1 MDLAEKQKNLINFL
15 KKYRYAILVLIL
27 GIFLMNLPE
36 KEPPIQEPPPEET
49 ISANPAPD
57 LQRQLESILSQIEGA
72 GAVKVLLTVG
82 EGEKIY
88 YQQDSETNDT
98 DENASSHLVTVTT
111 TDADKNESGL
121 IHKRVP
127 EVYRGALILCQG
139 ADNSVVKLAVMEAV
153 SKVTG
158 LGTDHICVIKMK

>member
-1 MDLAEKQKNLINFL
+1 MDLAEIRKKLVTFL
-15 KKYRYAILVLIL
+15 KKNRYAILVLIL
-27 GIFLMNLPE
+27 GILLMNLSGRKPAVPEPPE
-36 KEPPIQEPPPEET
+36 KETEAVTEK
-49 ISANPAPD
+49 PD
-57 LQRQLESILSQIEGA
+57 LQQQLEAILSRVDGA

-88 YQQDSETNDT
+88 YQQDTETNES
-98 DENASSHLVTVTT
+98 DENAVSHFVTVVT
-111 TDADKNESGL
+111 TDSEKNESGL

-127 EVYRGALILCQG
+127 EAYRGALVLCQG

-158 LGTDHICVIKMK
+158 LSTDHICVIKMK

>member
-1 MDLAEKQKNLINFL
+1 MDLASKQKNLINFL

-36 KEPPIQEPPPEET
+36 KHPPVQETPTEET
-49 ISANPAPD
+49 VSAVPTPN
-57 LQRQLESILSQIEGA
+57 LQQQLESILSQIEGA

-88 YQQDSETNDT
+88 YQQDSEMNESG
-98 DENASSHLVTVTT
+98 ENTSSHLVTVTT
-111 TDADKNESGL
+111 TDAEKNEYGL

-127 EVYRGALILCQG
+127 EAYRGALVLCQG
-139 ADNSVVKLAVMEAV
+139 ADNSVVKLAVMETV